1 MKLID
6 TWQSRTKSPTEAKE
20 MHFIGWLI
28 LALSI
33 NLVLIFAVISFE
45 PALAKLK
52 MDLGIAESK
61 LPTLNETRS
70 GITLYDRDDHFLCT
84 LHDLQDRQPVPLEKV
99 SVNMRNAVI
108 SAEDHNFYNHF
119 GIDPKGVVRA
129 LRSNYK
135 AGHVVQGGST
145 ITQQLVR
152 NLYLDK
158 NDRSLKRKV
167 KEAIL
172 AFEVDHNY
180 SKAKILET
188 YLNVVYFGGGVYG
201 VERASQHYFNK
212 HARYLSIPESAFLAG
227 LICSP
232 SVLGA
237 PQNREMGL
245 KRQEVVLD
253 KMAEYGYIPSKSVAS
268 LKNTKLAFKCGANM
282 VPYPYYVGY
291 VMQELQRK
299 LGDDMWKHGWKVYT
313 NLDVPTQKMAE
324 ATLNK
329 DIASAPKG
337 IDQGALVS
345 MSVNDG
351 SVLALVGGV
360 GKYENDPWNRALFPH
375 TAGSSFKP
383 FVYLAALID
392 GIIQPDTLID
402 DSPLDVDT
410 GKNSP
415 VYSPKNF
422 DGKFDGWI
430 CARKALALSRN
441 VCSARVALKEGLNRV
456 IEVAHAA
463 GIKSQLDPY
472 PSLALG
478 SCAIS
483 PLDITNAYATLAR
496 GGVYMQPRL
505 VRDIRSEDGKTEMKC
520 EPAPSSNLP
529 AEPVA
534 QLVDVMQDV
543 VRYGTGTLAKLPG
556 ISVAGK
562 TGTADS
568 SKDIWFVGFTP
579 DTVTAVWG
587 GNDQNKAVS
596 GKMVTGGTVMA
607 RIWHEYMMAFYKM
620 HKAPIG
626 LAFKA
631 PEKKLLESAPE
642 FFDEPVAQRED
653 SRTVKIA
660 SRSEFGEQQSLGGI
674 ARMKDFERASEL
686 RREHEMIAQSM
697 PERHEARPEA
707 KAEPSEDSSES
718 KDAKESKDAGDTPTS
733 SSGDSVRWNQTY

>member
-1 MKLID
+1 
-6 TWQSRTKSPTEAKE
+6 
-20 MHFIGWLI
+20 MHSLGWLI
-28 LALSI
+28 LALSV
-33 NLVLIFAVISFE
+33 NMALIFAVISFE
-45 PALAKLK
+45 PALASLK
-52 MDLGIAESK
+52 KDLGIAQEST
-61 LPTLNETRS
+61 LPTLNDIRS
-70 GITLYDRDDHFLCT
+70 GVTIYDRADHYLCT
-84 LHDLQDRQPVPLEKV
+84 LHDSQDRQPVPLEKV
-99 SVNMRNAVI
+99 SINMRNAVLA
-108 SAEDHNFYNHF
+108 AEDHNFYNHF
-119 GIDPKGVVRA
+119 GIDPKGVIRA
-129 LRSNYK
+129 FRSNYE

-158 NDRSLKRKV
+158 NDKSMKRKI

-188 YLNVVYFGGGVYG
+188 YLNIVYFGGGVYG

-212 HARYLSIPESAFLAG
+212 HARDLSVPESAFLAG

-237 PQNREMGL
+237 PQNKELGI
-245 KRQEVVLD
+245 KRQQVVLD
-253 KMAEYGYIPSKSVAS
+253 KMAEYGYIPSQNVDK
-268 LKNTKLAFKCGANM
+268 LKEVKLAFKSGSNM

-291 VMQELQRK
+291 VMQELQRQ

-324 ATLNK
+324 ATLNR

-351 SVLALVGGV
+351 AVLAMVGGV
-360 GKYENDPWNRALFPH
+360 GKYDNDPWNRALFPH

-392 GIIQPDTLID
+392 GIIQPDTMID
-402 DSPLDVDT
+402 DSPLDIDT
-410 GKNSP
+410 GKYSP
-415 VYSPKNF
+415 KYSPKNF
-422 DGKFDGWI
+422 DGRFDGWI

-478 SCAIS
+478 SCAVS
-483 PLDITNAYATLAR
+483 PLDITNSYATLAR
-496 GGVYMQPRL
+496 GGVYMPPRL
-505 VRDIRSEDGKTEMKC
+505 IRDIKSEDGKTEIKC

-543 VRYGTGTLAKLPG
+543 VRYGTGTLARLPG

-587 GNDQNKAVS
+587 GNDHNKAVS

-607 RIWHEYMMAFYKM
+607 HIWHDFMTSFYKM
-620 HKAPIG
+620 HKAPTGI
-626 LAFKA
+626 AFKA
-631 PEKKLLESAPE
+631 PENKLVESAPQYS
-642 FFDEPVAQRED
+642 DVVAQRED
-653 SRTVKIA
+653 SHTLKIV
-660 SRSEFGEQQSLGGI
+660 SRSEFGEQQELGGI
-674 ARMKDFERASEL
+674 ARMKDFERVSEL
-686 RREHEMIAQSM
+686 RRQRVMIATA
-697 PERHEARPEA
+697 PARRESRR
-707 KAEPSEDSSES
+707 EPKPAASGNVDS
-718 KDAKESKDAGDTPTS
+718 DTKDAGDSPTRS
-733 SSGDSVRWNQTY
+733 SEDSVWWNQTF